1 MAGFSETSRRG
12 MSPFKAGLLALIVI
26 GLLTYFGFTKANPFA
41 HPYQLKAMFADA
53 RNLNPKAPVRI
64 SGVEVGKVK
73 KIEPVPDSAAAEVT
87 MELKKEALPIH
98 EDATL
103 KVRPRILLEGNY
115 FVDLKPGSPSSPE
128 LGDDEKV
135 LPIRQTAS
143 SVSLSEILSALQTD
157 VRGDLQ
163 TLLREYST
171 GLSGGGAEA
180 FNRAARYF
188 EPAYRF
194 AAITNDALLGE
205 EPGHDVPRL
214 LRGSQRA
221 FSALAADPEA
231 LQQLVTDLNVTAGAL
246 ARQDTALEASVPALR
261 DTLRAGQPALA
272 SLNNALPTLRAFA
285 VEALPGVRSSLPT
298 LNAGIPWLEQGRLL
312 MRRSELRGL
321 SRQLRRAT
329 PNLVRLNIQLR
340 PLLRQGRAL
349 SSCTNQVLVPFSESR
364 IPSIESGNSN
374 QEVRRQIVRSFVG
387 LSGESRLND
396 ANTPFF
402 HIQGVNPLNLT
413 TGRIE
418 PAAPADPRT
427 PPPHR
432 PDVPCETQDA
442 PNLNAPGG
450 SAAEFASRGP
460 RASRESI
467 RRVGAEWRKMVR
479 SGKFAALERRF
490 RALARERSR

>member
-1 MAGFSETSRRG
+1 MARFSETSGRG
-12 MSPFKAGLLALIVI
+12 MSPFKAGVLAIVVI
-26 GLLTYFGFTKANPFA
+26 GLLSYFGFSKSNPFA
-41 HPYQLKAMFADA
+41 HPYRLQAMFADA
-53 RNLNPKAPVRI
+53 RNLQPRAPVRI
-64 SGVEVGKVK
+64 AGVEVGKVK
-73 KIEPVPDSAAAEVT
+73 KIEPVPDSAAAKVT

-115 FVDLKPGSPSSPE
+115 FVDLRPGSPSSPE
-128 LGDDEKV
+128 LGDEEKV

-143 SVSLSEILSALQTD
+143 SVTLPEILSALQSD

-163 TLLREYST
+163 VLLREYSSA
-171 GLSGGGAEA
+171 LSGGGAEA

-188 EPAYRF
+188 ESAYRF
-194 AAITNDALLGE
+194 TAITNDALLGE
-205 EPGHDVPRL
+205 QPGRDVPRL

-221 FSALAADPEA
+221 FSALAENPEA

-246 ARQDTALEASVPALR
+246 ARQDSALEASVPALR

-272 SLNNALPTLRAFA
+272 SLNAALPTLRTFA
-285 VEALPGVRSSLPT
+285 IEALPGVRSSLPT
-298 LNAGIPWLEQGRLL
+298 VTAATPWLHQGSLL
-312 MRRSELRGL
+312 MRRTELRGL
-321 SRQLRRAT
+321 SRQLRLAT
-329 PNLVRLNIQLR
+329 PDLVRLNIELR
-340 PLLRQGRAL
+340 PLLSQGRAL
-349 SSCTNQVLVPFSESR
+349 SSCTNRVLVPFAESK
-364 IPSIESGNSN
+364 IPSIESGNSG

-418 PAAPADPRT
+418 PAAPTDPRT

-432 PDVPCETQDA
+432 PDVPCETQEP
-442 PNLNAPGG
+442 PNLTAPGG
-450 SAAEFASRGP
+450 PAAEFASRGP
-460 RASRESI
+460 RVSRASI
-467 RRVGAEWRKMVR
+467 RRVGADWRRMLR
-479 SGKFAALERRF
+479 SGRFSALERRF
-490 RALARERSR
+490 RALAREKAR